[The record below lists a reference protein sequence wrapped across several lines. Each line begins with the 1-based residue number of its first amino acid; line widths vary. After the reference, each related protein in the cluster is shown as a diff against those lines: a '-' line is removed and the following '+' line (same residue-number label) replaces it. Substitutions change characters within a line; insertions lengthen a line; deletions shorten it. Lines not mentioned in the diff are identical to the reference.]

1 MGRTGEL
8 YTKLLSRGA
17 LTPRRAAVVIAFAT
31 TAMTILCGVA
41 MRLVDHQDFD
51 NVWLALW
58 WAVQTVTTV
67 GYGDIVPKPAGAR
80 LIASILMLGGIA
92 FITVVT
98 AVVTAAFLQSI
109 REHVSDPTERHLM
122 ARLDELD
129 AKLDAIESALRR

>member
-1 MGRTGEL
+1 
-8 YTKLLSRGA
+8 
-17 LTPRRAAVVIAFAT
+17 
-31 TAMTILCGVA
+31 
-41 MRLVDHQDFD
+41 
-51 NVWLALW
+51 
-58 WAVQTVTTV
+58 
-67 GYGDIVPKPAGAR
+67 
-80 LIASILMLGGIA
+80 MLGGIA